1 VAIPKLKDDSSPG
14 AGLSSNPDDYWNYN
28 PTLEE
33 LARQQGTRPAERFE
47 DFAGGWPEDELDDGF
62 EEALE
67 RFRQTSSWDEA

>member
-1 VAIPKLKDDSSPG
+1 MAIPKLKDDDSLR
-14 AGLSSNPDDYWNYN
+14 AGLKSEADDYWSYN

-47 DFAGGWPEDELDDGF
+47 DFAGGWPEDEIDDGF

-67 RFRQTSSWDEA
+67 RFRRTGSWE